1 MPINVVLI
9 KKGGEISSAKV
20 NDVEPNTLAKKCG
33 FKTPNGFQKQTTWPL
48 SKESGTVIE
57 LWAKSDGRAGSENKY
72 DFPPPV
78 DNALFFSTCCL
89 VAKRVDAG
97 TSVDV
102 EPEEWARL
110 YEKLFGGFHN
120 LADTAL
126 EDEEEEDELADL
138 PAEMKTKHGYL
149 KDDFIVDDH
158 TSSVECSIN
167 GSVTPSLTG
176 SEDDYESELDFED
189 YEYMD
194 SSEAEEESSEEE
206 QEEQ

>member
-20 NDVEPNTLAKKCG
+20 TDVEPNTLAKKCG

-102 EPEEWARL
+102 EPEEWAKL
-110 YEKLFGGFHN
+110 YEKLFGGFDD
-120 LADTAL
+120 LTQ
-126 EDEEEEDELADL
+126 EEEASEDELGDVDPEL
-138 PAEMKTKHGYL
+138 KTSSGYL
-149 KDDFIVDDH
+149 RDGFVTDGED
-158 TSSVECSIN
+158 SVEE
-167 GSVTPSLTG
+167 G
-176 SEDDYESELDFED
+176 
-189 YEYMD
+189 D
-194 SSEAEEESSEEE
+194 SSEDEASAVSRSGDSEEDSDE
-206 QEEQ
+206 LSLASDGSSGSGNGSDELVEEGYNYE